1 MCIADWNKNEIKE
14 LRLKYKIIEEYLL
27 TEGIKDDKNEIKETV
42 EKIRKILNKSDIGI
56 TEDDIIRI
64 INFGF
69 SKHVLG
75 IKFMNIRHQDCEPLS
90 QLIIDQYPTLYREF
104 SSKNFDYYGITD
116 ETSCPLYKLDHNNEE
131 NIEDTLK
138 DNLIIFLEI

>member
-1 MCIADWNKNEIKE
+1 MCIADWNKYEIRE

-27 TEGIKDDKNEIKETV
+27 TEGIKNDKNEIKETV

-75 IKFMNIRHQDCEPLS
+75 IKFMNIRNQDCEPLS
-90 QLIIDQYPTLYREF
+90 QLVKII
-104 SSKNFDYYGITD
+104 
-116 ETSCPLYKLDHNNEE
+116 
-131 NIEDTLK
+131 
-138 DNLIIFLEI
+138 